1 MSKATCEVV
10 CLRRI
15 IDDVRAKQEG
25 PTKVHCDNQSAI
37 KLAHKPVYH
46 GRSKHIELQPHF
58 AREETKY
65 KEIELVYCNT
75 NANVVDIFTNRVGNI
90 HF

>member
-1 MSKATCEVV
+1 MLEKSK
-10 CLRRI
+10 
-15 IDDVRAKQEG
+15 K
-25 PTKVHCDNQSAI
+25 NQQKSIVISSAI

-46 GRSKHIELQPHF
+46 ARSKHIELQPHF

-65 KEIELVYCNT
+65 KEIELVYFNT
-75 NANVVDIFTNRVGNI
+75 SANVVDIFTNRVGDI